1 MSAPLPSFVEP
12 LGDGLW
18 AIDTGFHRDRFDA
31 AYLVADGGRAAFID
45 TGTAFAVPRLLAAL
59 EALGLARSTVDFVIA
74 THVHLDHAGGVG
86 RLMQA
91 LPDARLIVHPR
102 GARHMVD
109 PTALWRGASNVYGE
123 AQMARAYG
131 TLLPVPAERVRTT
144 VDGETIH
151 LAGRPLVFA
160 HTPGHALHHHC
171 IWDARS
177 AGWFTGD
184 NFGMAYPEFDVG
196 GRAFIFPTTTPV
208 QFDPVAMRAS
218 IGRLMAASPR
228 QMFLTHYSRITGV
241 ADCAE
246 RLLAM
251 LDATVAAALAH
262 RDAPDRLHAIT
273 AALMTLYGD
282 GARAFGVALPDGE
295 IAALLRDDAA
305 LNAAGLIAW
314 LDRPSRRAAARDA
327 GAGSSSGDV
336 RAV

>member
-1 MSAPLPSFVEP
+1 MPLPSFCEP

-31 AYLVADGGRAAFID
+31 AYLVVEDGRAAFID

-59 EALGLARSTVDFVIA
+59 EALGLPRSAVDFVIP

-86 RLMQA
+86 QLMQA
-91 LPDARLIVHPR
+91 LPDAQLLVHPR
-102 GARHMVD
+102 GARHMID
-109 PTALWRGASNVYGE
+109 PAALWQGALAVYGAARME
-123 AQMARAYG
+123 RAYG
-131 TLLPVPAERVRTT
+131 TLVPVAAERVRTST
-144 VDGETIH
+144 DGQTLH

-184 NFGMAYPEFDVG
+184 NFGMAYPEFNVN

-208 QFDPVAMRAS
+208 QFDPDAMRAS
-218 IGRLMAASPR
+218 IARLMAAAPR

-241 ADCAE
+241 ADCAM
-246 RLLAM
+246 RLDAM
-251 LDATVAAALAH
+251 LAATVAAALAH
-262 RDAPDRLHAIT
+262 RDSPDRLAALT
-273 AALMTLYGD
+273 AALMKLYGD
-282 GARAFGVALPDGE
+282 GARAFGVALPAERID
-295 IAALLRDDAA
+295 ALLLDDAA

-314 LDRPSRRAAARDA
+314 LDRPSRASAA
-327 GAGSSSGDV
+327 
-336 RAV
+336 

>member
-1 MSAPLPSFVEP
+1 MTDVITA
-12 LGDGLW
+12 LGHEVFQ
-18 AIDTGFHRDRFDA
+18 IDTRMAGYDGITA
-31 AYLVADGGRAAFID
+31 GYLIRSERPCLVE
-45 TGTAFAVPRLLAAL
+45 TGTAPSAPVVSDALSELGVGPQDLA
-59 EALGLARSTVDFVIA
+59 TIVV
-74 THVHLDHAGGVG
+74 THIHLDHAGGVG
-86 RLMQA
+86 QLMQA

-102 GARHMVD
+102 GARHMID
-109 PTALWRGASNVYGE
+109 PTALWQGASGVYGE

-218 IGRLMAASPR
+218 IARLMAASPR

-241 ADCAE
+241 ADYAD

-262 RDAPDRLHAIT
+262 RDAPDRLRAIT

-282 GARAFGVALPDGE
+282 GARAFGVALSGDE

-305 LNAAGLIAW
+305 LNAAGLIVW
-314 LDRPSRRAAARDA
+314 LDRPSRASAA
-327 GAGSSSGDV
+327 
-336 RAV
+336 

>member
-1 MSAPLPSFVEP
+1 MATPLPAFCEP

-31 AYLVADGGRAAFID
+31 AYLVAEGGRAAFID

-59 EALGLARSTVDFVIA
+59 EALGLPRSAVDYVIA

-86 RLMQA
+86 QLMRA
-91 LPDARLIVHPR
+91 LPDANLIVHPR
-102 GARHMVD
+102 GARHLID
-109 PTALWRGASNVYGE
+109 PIALWQGALEVYGA

-131 TLLPVPAERVRTT
+131 ELVPVDPERVRTT
-144 VDGETIH
+144 LDGETLY

-184 NFGMAYPEFDVG
+184 NFGMAYPEFNVD

-208 QFDPVAMRAS
+208 QFDPDAMRAS
-218 IGRLMAASPR
+218 IARLMAAAPR
-228 QMFLTHYSRITGV
+228 QMFLTHYSRIVDV
-241 ADCAE
+241 ADCAA
-246 RLLAM
+246 RLQSM
-251 LDATVAAALAH
+251 LDATVAAALAQ
-262 RDAPDRLHAIT
+262 RDAPDRLDAIT
-273 AALMTLYGD
+273 AALMALYGD
-282 GARAFGVALPDGE
+282 GARAFGVALPAE
-295 IAALLRDDAA
+295 RIAELLRDDAA

-314 LDRPSRRAAARDA
+314 LDRPARAAASPA
-327 GAGSSSGDV
+327 
-336 RAV
+336 RA